1 MSDITFETQVVEV
14 APIVEVVEVGPGLL
28 GAPLSSTPPSTT
40 GSTNHPGTA
49 RTAARADHVHA
60 TAMQSETLGL
70 GDLVDVDT
78 SVVASGDVL
87 AFSGLTG
94 DWRPTVVDGGNF

>member
-1 MSDITFETQVVEV
+1 MSEVEVSSAVMVVEV
-14 APIVEVVEVGPGLL
+14 AEGLV
-28 GAPLSSTPPSTT
+28 GAPLTSAPPRTT
-40 GSTNHPGTA
+40 GAENSTGTSI
-49 RTAARADHVHA
+49 TAARADHVHA

-78 SVVASGDVL
+78 SNVASGDVL
-87 AFSGLTG
+87 AFSGMTG